1 MRDQLTPQKDNS
13 RRKICI
19 FRGSMPNLS
28 KVSIQNYASDKFKET
43 YDALSALVKVE
54 GEVVEIKK

>member
-1 MRDQLTPQKDNS
+1 
-13 RRKICI
+13 
-19 FRGSMPNLS
+19 MPNLS

-54 GEVVEIKK
+54 GEVV